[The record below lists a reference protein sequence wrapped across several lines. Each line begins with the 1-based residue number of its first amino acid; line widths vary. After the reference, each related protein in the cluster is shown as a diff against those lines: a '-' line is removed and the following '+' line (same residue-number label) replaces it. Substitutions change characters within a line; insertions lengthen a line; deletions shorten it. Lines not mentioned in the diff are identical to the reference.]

1 MKMMKRIIGAA
12 VVVAMVCAMAGCS
25 MNKDNDNGNS
35 SGTATAGS
43 DEKVIATAEN
53 VTAGKVTKTGL
64 NALSP
69 VHFAVP
75 DPDNAAGL
83 STKGVGYGFGK
94 ASGGKPHQISIDNQK
109 YFDKF
114 DAFCLDRKSEA
125 RGEKVLYLTF
135 DCGYE
140 NGYTKPILDTLKEKK
155 VPAAFFVTLDY
166 LKSDEGSDMTVRM
179 IKEGHIVGNHSTT
192 HPIFPEISRTEMAK
206 EIETCDNYLREEFGY
221 TSPYFRFPTGEY
233 SDSALNLVGGIGYT
247 SVFWS
252 LAYLDYDTEKQ
263 PDPDEAFKTITD
275 RLHPGAVILLHSVS
289 STNAQILGNVIDYA
303 REQGYVFRSLNEF
316 PKN

>member
-1 MKMMKRIIGAA
+1 MNMMKHILCAA
-12 VVVAMVCAMAGCS
+12 VVVILLCTASGCS
-25 MNKDNDNGNS
+25 VKKADDNGNR
-35 SGTATAGS
+35 SGTESAGS
-43 DEKVIATAEN
+43 EEKVAASADDI
-53 VTAGKVTKTGL
+53 TAGKVTRTGL
-64 NALSP
+64 HALTP

-75 DPDNAAGL
+75 DPENAAGL
-83 STKGVGYGFGK
+83 STKGIGYGFGK
-94 ASGGKPHQISIDNQK
+94 ASGGKPHRISVDNQI

-114 DAFCLDRKSEA
+114 GAFCLDRKSEA
-125 RGEKVLYLTF
+125 RDEKALYLTF

-166 LKSDEGSDMTVRM
+166 LKSDEGSDMTERM

-192 HPIFPEISRTEMAK
+192 HPIFPRISRTEMAK
-206 EIETCDNYLREEFGY
+206 EIETCDNFLREEFGY

-233 SDSALNLVGGIGYT
+233 SECALNLVNSIGYT

-263 PDPDEAFKTITD
+263 PDQSSAFKTITE

-289 STNAQILGNVIDYA
+289 STNARILGDVIDYA
-303 REQGYVFRSLNEF
+303 REQGYVFRSLDEF
-316 PKN
+316 PKD

>member
-1 MKMMKRIIGAA
+1 MMKRIIGAA

-25 MNKDNDNGNS
+25 MNKDSDNGNS

-64 NALSP
+64 SALSP
-69 VHFAVP
+69 VH
-75 DPDNAAGL
+75 

-192 HPIFPEISRTEMAK
+192 HPSFA
-206 EIETCDNYLREEFGY
+206 
-221 TSPYFRFPTGEY
+221 
-233 SDSALNLVGGIGYT
+233 
-247 SVFWS
+247 
-252 LAYLDYDTEKQ
+252 
-263 PDPDEAFKTITD
+263 
-275 RLHPGAVILLHSVS
+275 
-289 STNAQILGNVIDYA
+289 
-303 REQGYVFRSLNEF
+303 
-316 PKN
+316 